1 MKSMRKKLI
10 VSGCSFTTKDY
21 RSSAYPQR
29 DTSYPKWPELLAEK
43 LDMDC
48 INLAFSGAGNE
59 FIFQTLCEAIIRT
72 PRDEIGM
79 VVAAWSQANRYD
91 WQLYKDMDRM
101 MYNETYL
108 KGFTW
113 YNHRLDKKGDVFSW
127 VRSDV
132 LKMITLQKL
141 CEGLNIPYKQF
152 QMISLFSGYISGLVK
167 TELEVRSINEN
178 KTGDN
183 IRHTYP
189 GDKKKDYNKCCEI
202 LLNYD
207 QYINA
212 KNYIGW
218 PLAKRFGGFHMG
230 EKLENENGTH
240 NLEYTVGKYDPHP
253 NKLGHEK
260 IAKEVYESF

>member
-29 DTSYPKWPELLAEK
+29 YTDYPKWPELLARK

-59 FIFQTLCEAIIRT
+59 FIFQTLCESIIRT

-79 VVAAWSQANRYD
+79 VVAAWSQSNRDD

-101 MYNETYL
+101 MYNETFM

-113 YNHRLDKKGDVFSW
+113 HNHRLNKKGDVFSW

-141 CEGLNIPYKQF
+141 CEGLNIPFKQF
-152 QMISLFSGYISGLVK
+152 QMITLFDGYISGLVK
-167 TELEVRSINEN
+167 SELEIRNINEQN
-178 KTGDN
+178 TGDTL
-183 IRHTYP
+183 RYTYE
-189 GDKKKDYNKCCEI
+189 GDQKEDRKKCNAI
-202 LLNYD
+202 LLEYD
-207 QYINA
+207 QYIN
-212 KNYIGW
+212 KDNFIGW
-218 PLAKRFGGFHMG
+218 PSVPRLGGYSFSSKV
-230 EKLENENGTH
+230 EKDGGKPDEEL
-240 NLEYTVGKYDPHP
+240 TVGKYDPHP
-253 NKLGHEK
+253 NQQGHQK
-260 IAKEVYESF
+260 IAKELYESF

>member
-91 WQLYKDMDRM
+91 WQLYKDINHM

-152 QMISLFSGYISGLVK
+152 QMVDLFKGYLWQELIRFMK
-167 TELEVRSINEN
+167 TL
-178 KTGDN
+178 
-183 IRHTYP
+183 
-189 GDKKKDYNKCCEI
+189 KK
-202 LLNYD
+202 
-207 QYINA
+207 
-212 KNYIGW
+212 
-218 PLAKRFGGFHMG
+218 
-230 EKLENENGTH
+230 
-240 NLEYTVGKYDPHP
+240 
-253 NKLGHEK
+253 
-260 IAKEVYESF
+260 